1 MPMVSTSYG
10 SSAYRRNDSMPRE
23 TELRGMGLE
32 VWAERDAMRSAADPD
47 TLARV
52 VQAHKTGD
60 AVAQA
65 VLTLALVL
73 AIGAVAVVL
82 SVERASAAGFLMRGV
97 MDHSAALAAV
107 AVVGGAVLLAT
118 RSALRLIR
126 VRTHGRNR

>member
-1 MPMVSTSYG
+1 MPMISTSYG
-10 SSAYRRNDSMPRE
+10 SSAPLRNESLLRE

-73 AIGAVAVVL
+73 AIGTVAVVL
-82 SVERASAAGFLMRGV
+82 SVERASAASFLMRGV
-97 MDHSAALAAV
+97 MDHSATLGAIT
-107 AVVGGAVLLAT
+107 VVGGAILLAT
-118 RSALRLIR
+118 RSALRQIR
-126 VRTHGRNR
+126 VRTYGRNH

>member
-1 MPMVSTSYG
+1 MSSIITSYG
-10 SSAYRRNDSMPRE
+10 SNVPLRNESPLRD

-82 SVERASAAGFLMRGV
+82 SVERASAAGFLMDGM
-97 MDHSAALAAV
+97 MDHGATLGAVALAGSAI
-107 AVVGGAVLLAT
+107 LLAA
-118 RSALRLIR
+118 RSALRQIR
-126 VRTHGRNR
+126 VRTNGRPR

>member
-1 MPMVSTSYG
+1 MPSISTSYAPSISRRIG
-10 SSAYRRNDSMPRE
+10 SPERE

-32 VWAERDAMRSAADPD
+32 VWADRDAMRSTADPD

-73 AIGAVAVVL
+73 AIGTVAIVL

-97 MDHSAALAAV
+97 MDHSATFGAV

-118 RSALRLIR
+118 RSALRQIR
-126 VRTHGRNR
+126 VRARGHNR